1 MALEPHKFIQNRA
14 DFFQSIDRAIA
25 DTKRLRGT
33 PPWAPLESILRQL
46 EAMKQWTANGRTPT
60 KDERRS
66 IQIWRTVS
74 RELEP
79 AANDELY
86 DYTQLLT
93 ELTFYFKLWWDDA
106 EWAAMDTKDPR
117 IRFPDD

>member
-1 MALEPHKFIQNRA
+1 
-14 DFFQSIDRAIA
+14 
-25 DTKRLRGT
+25 
-33 PPWAPLESILRQL
+33 
-46 EAMKQWTANGRTPT
+46 MKGWTAHGRTPT

-66 IQIWRTVS
+66 IAIWRTVS

-93 ELTFYFKLWWDDA
+93 ELVFYFKLWWDDH
-106 EWAAMDTKDPR
+106 EWETMDSEDTR
-117 IRFPDD
+117 ISFPDD